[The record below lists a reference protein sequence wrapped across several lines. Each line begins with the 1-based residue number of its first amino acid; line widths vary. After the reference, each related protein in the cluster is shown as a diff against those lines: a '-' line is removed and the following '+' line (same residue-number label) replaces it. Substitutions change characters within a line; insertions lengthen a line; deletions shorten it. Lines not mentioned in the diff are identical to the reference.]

1 MPLLHVPPVD
11 VQVPVF
17 AVHVFPVSQHP
28 PFAHAAPPPSVG
40 QHACPVPPQFW
51 QLPFTHVPVVHG
63 LPLATH
69 WLPPAV
75 SQQPPPLHTSPAQQ
89 AKPLAPHAWHS
100 PPEQTLPGLE
110 HCVSF
115 A

>member
-1 MPLLHVPPVD
+1 MP
-11 VQVPVF
+11 
-17 AVHVFPVSQHP
+17 A
-28 PFAHAAPPPSVG
+28 
-40 QHACPVPPQFW
+40 
-51 QLPFTHVPVVHG
+51 THVPLVHG

-75 SQQPPPLHTSPAQQ
+75 SQQPVPLHTSPAQQ
-89 AKPLAPHAWHS
+89 AKPLAPHAWHI
-100 PPEQTLPGLE
+100 PFEQTLPGVE